1 MTAAPLPAARV
12 LRGLLTL
19 VTLTGCEATFT
30 DLRPEGAGLSGLP
43 GPDAMSRDAGPRD
56 AAPLDLDATSGP
68 DAATPD
74 AAAGNPATVLAR
86 GTWVGRADYR
96 ASGSVELI
104 RRADGALE
112 LRLGADFS
120 VSGVPG
126 PVVVLS
132 RREALGRRLDP
143 SQDLELGPL
152 TANAGAQTYAAPAG
166 ADDRGFAWVFCKP
179 FGLEVGRA
187 ELVGVR

>member
-1 MTAAPLPAARV
+1 MTPPPPALNRLHV
-12 LRGLLTL
+12 LLTL
-19 VTLTGCEATFT
+19 VTLAGCDATFT
-30 DLRPEGAGLSGLP
+30 DLRPDGAGLSSLP
-43 GPDAMSRDAGPRD
+43 APDARGPGD
-56 AAPLDLDATSGP
+56 AATGVPDDASGP
-68 DAATPD
+68 DAAVPD
-74 AAAGNPATVLAR
+74 AAEIAPATALAR
-86 GTWVGRADYR
+86 GAWVGRADYR
-96 ASGSVELI
+96 ASGSVALL

-112 LRLGADFS
+112 LQLGADFS

-152 TANAGAQTYAAPAG
+152 TANAGAQTYPAPAG
-166 ADDRGFAWVFCKP
+166 ADDRRFAWVFCKP